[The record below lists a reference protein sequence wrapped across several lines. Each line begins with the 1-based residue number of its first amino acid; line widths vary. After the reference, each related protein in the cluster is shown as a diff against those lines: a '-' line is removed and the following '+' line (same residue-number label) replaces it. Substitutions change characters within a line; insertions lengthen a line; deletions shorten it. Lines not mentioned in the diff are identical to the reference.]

1 LAAAA
6 TAIGSKGVSNDK
18 SGDDDRYGPEQAAW
32 VEPLSRQ
39 PLRLSEKTTDEQ
51 LERELSERLSAV
63 LEMRGLAATPEGWR
77 ELALY
82 DLVQKG
88 APLEFVTD
96 VDLIQGGHDGAAME
110 AFILRSAA
118 AKLRRSGQAKNNVE
132 AAKLLAKEKGE
143 KRTLGTIKKLLST
156 SKSTAA
162 QRNRPQWSRADR
174 RMPSEI
180 RVLRAL
186 HLVARKLE
194 KITN

>member
-1 LAAAA
+1 
-6 TAIGSKGVSNDK
+6 VSNDK

-82 DLVQKG
+82 YLVQKG

-110 AFILRSAA
+110 TFILRSAA

-143 KRTLGTIKKLLST
+143 KRTFGTIKKLLST
-156 SKSTAA
+156 SKSVAA
-162 QRNRPQWSRADR
+162 QVSPPLWSRAER
-174 RMPSEI
+174 RLPSEF

-186 HLVARKLE
+186 DKVARRLE
-194 KITN
+194 EITN